1 LKDGA
6 EDIKRHKWFKGV
18 DWVKVYNRKV
28 KPPFIP
34 GYKSLDDTS
43 NFDKY
48 PDSEETAPAPL
59 SQKDKDLFKEF

>member
-1 LKDGA
+1 
-6 EDIKRHKWFKGV
+6 V

-48 PDSEETAPAPL
+48 PDSEETSPAPL
-59 SQKDKDLFKEF
+59 TQKDKDLFKEF